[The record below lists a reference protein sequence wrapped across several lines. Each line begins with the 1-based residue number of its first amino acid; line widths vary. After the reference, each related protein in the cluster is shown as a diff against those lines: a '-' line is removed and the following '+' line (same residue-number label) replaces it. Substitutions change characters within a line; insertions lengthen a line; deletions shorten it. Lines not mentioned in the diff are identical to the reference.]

1 MKENLKGDIMTWQ
14 DILKVKRT
22 TKLLNAKK
30 VKEYVD
36 KRMAKYPDSPP
47 SKKSIANALNMSL
60 DEVEEAYEI
69 MEGEYEDLPTRLQK
83 FCEMHRNDPEP
94 IPIPM
99 KEKMG
104 KKKKKLVGGQKKL
117 DTDDDGDI
125 DAKDL
130 KRLRSR
136 GRGFTGDVS

>member
-1 MKENLKGDIMTWQ
+1 MTWQ

-30 VKEYVD
+30 VKEYID

-47 SKKSIANALNMSL
+47 SNQSIARALNMSL
-60 DEVEEAYEI
+60 DDVEEAYEI

-83 FCEMHRNDPEP
+83 YCEMHRNDPEP

-104 KKKKKLVGGQKKL
+104 KKKLVGGQKKL
-117 DTDDDGDI
+117 DTDNDGDI

-130 KRLRSR
+130 KRLRKKPKKSK
-136 GRGFTGDVS
+136 GRGFTR

>member
-1 MKENLKGDIMTWQ
+1 MTWQ

-30 VKEYVD
+30 VKAYVD

-47 SKKSIANALNMSL
+47 NNQSIARALNISL
-60 DEVEEAYEI
+60 DEVREALKV
-69 MEGEYEDLPTRLQK
+69 MEGEYEDLSTRLK
-83 FCEMHRNDPEP
+83 KYCEMHRNDPEP

-117 DTDDDGDI
+117 DTDNDGDI

-130 KRLRSR
+130 KRLRSK

>member
-1 MKENLKGDIMTWQ
+1 MTWQ

-30 VKEYVD
+30 VKAYVD

-47 SKKSIANALNMSL
+47 SNLSIARALNISL
-60 DEVEEAYEI
+60 DDVEEAVQVI
-69 MEGEYEDLPTRLQK
+69 EGAYDDLPTRL
-83 FCEMHRNDPEP
+83 
-94 IPIPM
+94 M
-99 KEKMG
+99 KEEEKMG

-117 DTDDDGDI
+117 DTDNDGDI

>member
-1 MKENLKGDIMTWQ
+1 MTWQ

-30 VKEYVD
+30 VKAYVD

-47 SKKSIANALNMSL
+47 NNQSIARALNMSL
-60 DEVEEAYEI
+60 DDVEEAVQVI
-69 MEGEYEDLPTRLQK
+69 EGAYDDLPTRLQK
-83 FCEMHRNDPEP
+83 FCEMHRNEPEP
-94 IPIPM
+94 IPATM

-104 KKKKKLVGGQKKL
+104 KKKKKKLVGGQKKL

-130 KRLRSR
+130 KRLRSK

>member
-1 MKENLKGDIMTWQ
+1 MAWQ

-30 VKEYVD
+30 VKAYVD
-36 KRMAKYPDSPP
+36 KRMTKYPDSPP
-47 SKKSIANALNMSL
+47 SKKSIARALNMSL

-69 MEGEYEDLPTRLQK
+69 MEGAYDDLPTRLQK

-99 KEKMG
+99 KEEEKMG

>member
-1 MKENLKGDIMTWQ
+1 LIKLKGINMAWQ

-30 VKEYVD
+30 VKAYVD

-47 SKKSIANALNMSL
+47 SNLSIARALNISL
-60 DEVEEAYEI
+60 DDVEEAVQVI
-69 MEGEYEDLPTRLQK
+69 EGAYDDLPTRL
-83 FCEMHRNDPEP
+83 
-94 IPIPM
+94 M
-99 KEKMG
+99 KEEEKMG

-117 DTDDDGDI
+117 DTDNDGDI